1 MQKSN
6 KHKNKTKQTDA
17 VVSER
22 PLKLNRRGKKTK
34 YSNFREIELKFM
46 FKDKVCNTILSAGE
60 MEPQVSHHQY
70 SPQHQQKETE
80 SHYKHAT
87 TISHITV
94 TMFNSMLLSLF
105 MCVEIVFL
113 ILIGHAA
120 ELPFVFHTYED
131 KYTDEEEKLA
141 DIVSTYWGNF
151 VNTGDPNIPRKHK
164 DTCDAEG
171 CVVSACMQITNY
183 SMYTGNNNCCYF
195 CLVVTLG

>member
-1 MQKSN
+1 
-6 KHKNKTKQTDA
+6 
-17 VVSER
+17 
-22 PLKLNRRGKKTK
+22 
-34 YSNFREIELKFM
+34 
-46 FKDKVCNTILSAGE
+46 
-60 MEPQVSHHQY
+60 
-70 SPQHQQKETE
+70 
-80 SHYKHAT
+80 
-87 TISHITV
+87 
-94 TMFNSMLLSLF
+94 